1 MTDASQLSASTQPH
15 LSSKTHF
22 LRYVTPRREIYKHF
36 KYRKQNIGQDNSVNV
51 STHTHA
57 HSGNITSKMGHT

>member
-15 LSSKTHF
+15 LSSKTYF
-22 LRYVTPRREIYKHF
+22 LPYVTPRKEIYKHVNH
-36 KYRKQNIGQDNSVNV
+36 RKQNIGQDNSVNI

-57 HSGNITSKMGHT
+57 HSENITSKMGHT